1 MLHFQCL
8 AYHYYYNIHP
18 LVIRLYAYLNK
29 REEKRKDFSIVE
41 LAADWTRGFILLHTP
56 CRNGCFFLFFWYSLT
71 WLLMLTKHRDSL
83 CKERILHAL
92 VVVWEWNIKYF
103 GVMYNGAVCRNQY
116 WMNDFSFLS
125 GWLVVSSLKKWDEDQ
140 YERWRSPKS
149 SFEVKKT
156 LLLSLQYVSK
166 SYVYRSYFNVIA
178 SIKNWL
184 RIGKNVFRIIIFL
197 CNPGQQ
203 I

>member
-156 LLLSLQYVSK
+156 LLCLYHMSQNHMSTDHTSILLLVLKINCESAKILFFVSF
-166 SYVYRSYFNVIA
+166 SNAF
-178 SIKNWL
+178 W
-184 RIGKNVFRIIIFL
+184 
-197 CNPGQQ
+197 
-203 I
+203 

>member
-1 MLHFQCL
+1 MAQGRC
-8 AYHYYYNIHP
+8 
-18 LVIRLYAYLNK
+18 RL
-29 REEKRKDFSIVE
+29 D
-41 LAADWTRGFILLHTP
+41 TRFCSCIPHIEMDA
-56 CRNGCFFLFFWYSLT
+56 FFLFFWYSLT

-184 RIGKNVFRIIIFL
+184 RIGKNVFRISNHFL
-197 CNPGQQ
+197 MKSKHFVTKSYNLWRKSFHLLCEPFDF
-203 I
+203 

>member
-140 YERWRSPKS
+140 YERWRSLKS
-149 SFEVKKT
+149 SFEVKKS
-156 LLLSLQYVSK
+156 LLV
-166 SYVYRSYFNVIA
+166 
-178 SIKNWL
+178 
-184 RIGKNVFRIIIFL
+184 
-197 CNPGQQ
+197 
-203 I
+203 